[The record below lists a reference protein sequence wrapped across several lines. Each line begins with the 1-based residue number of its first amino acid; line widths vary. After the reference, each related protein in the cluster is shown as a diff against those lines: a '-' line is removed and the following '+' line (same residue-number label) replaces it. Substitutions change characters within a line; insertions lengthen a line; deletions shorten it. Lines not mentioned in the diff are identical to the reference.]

1 MAPLFEGG
9 TFDESYNSARQ
20 PVNVTTPTGTQ
31 QALLVAV
38 ITGEALN
45 SLQRSAKTRGR
56 GIESGFAALPYS
68 AGLLIV

>member
-20 PVNVTTPTGTQ
+20 PVHVTTPNGTE

-38 ITGEALN
+38 ITGEALV
-45 SLQRSAKTRGR
+45 SLQLSAKTRGR
-56 GIESGFAALPYS
+56 IIEPGFAALPDS
-68 AGLLIV
+68 AGLLVV